1 MIDCGAD
8 WIGRLKAVAPTAILL
23 THAHSDHAF
32 GLAQGAACPVHATD
46 ETWSLIKRFPLA
58 DRHTVEPR
66 RPFRIDTISFEAF
79 AVEHSLRAPAVG
91 YRITSGR
98 ITVFYVPDLAAIREP
113 AEALRGVALYIGDG
127 ATVTRSMVRRRG
139 HDLIGH
145 ATVGAQLAWCREEGV
160 EHAIFTH
167 CGSEIVRS
175 DARVIAAR
183 IYKLGLGHGV
193 DARVADDGLTLSL
206 PGWRGGAAE
215 RPRSP

>member
-8 WIGRLKAVAPTAILL
+8 WLDRMKAVAPAAILL

-32 GLAQGAACPVHATD
+32 GLAQGAPCPVYATD

-58 DRHTVEPR
+58 DRNRVELR
-66 RPFRIDTISFEAF
+66 HPFRIGTISFEAF
-79 AVEHSLRAPAVG
+79 AVAHSLRAPAVG
-91 YRITSGR
+91 YRIKSGHV
-98 ITVFYVPDLAAIREP
+98 TVFYVPDLAAIRDR

-145 ATVGAQLAWCREEGV
+145 ATVGAQLAWCGEEDV
-160 EHAIFTH
+160 KHAIFTH

-175 DARVIAAR
+175 DARAIEAR
-183 IYKLGLGHGV
+183 IRKLGLEQGV
-193 DARVADDGLTLSL
+193 EARVANDGLTLDHVLALS
-206 PGWRGGAAE
+206 
-215 RPRSP
+215 